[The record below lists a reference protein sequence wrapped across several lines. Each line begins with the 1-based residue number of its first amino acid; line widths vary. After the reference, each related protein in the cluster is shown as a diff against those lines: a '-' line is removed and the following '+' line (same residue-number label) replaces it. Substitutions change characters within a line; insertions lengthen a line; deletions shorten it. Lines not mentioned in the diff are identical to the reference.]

1 MRPSE
6 EKKRATPFRH
16 NSSGGKDG
24 KRPEVTPRRL
34 PSRAHTLHTRGYAP
48 QLHFLH
54 RRLVFCHSAHYGE
67 RQPSPQ
73 LHRHSPARPIRT
85 GPFPASP
92 SGNCTGER
100 PVQEAAPGVKD
111 HIHRKQWISSHLQRL
126 KVVNDR
132 NNLWEI
138 TLLSALPYSTRGG
151 MPIRRPPCRFIYRP
165 SRSTRSPSRST
176 APPPVCPP
184 SPSNSPPFSP
194 STAEFPCAKG
204 GDPAAA
210 LQKNTAGL

>member
-6 EKKRATPFRH
+6 EKNGPPLSDTIL
-16 NSSGGKDG
+16 
-24 KRPEVTPRRL
+24 PEEKTGNGPKSPPRRL

-176 APPPVCPP
+176 APPVCPP
-184 SPSNSPPFSP
+184 SPSNNPPFSP
-194 STAEFPCAKG
+194 STAELPCAKV